1 MEELDPVTLT
11 WKDVNVYST
20 QKKGC
25 FHRRSAKLSKHIL
38 KNGKILK
45 LNYFKRKLH

>member
-25 FHRRSAKLSKHIL
+25 FHRRNAKLSKHIL

-45 LNYFKRKLH
+45 LNKFKRKLH

>member
-25 FHRRSAKLSKHIL
+25 FHRQNAKLSKHIL
-38 KNGKILK
+38 QNGKILK